1 MLGRM
6 LEADATFDG
15 QFITGVTST
24 GIYCLPSCRAR
35 KPRPDNVVFYET
47 PLQARAAGLRACL
60 RCKPDDFQPGVN
72 AGETAFVAAL
82 AQVMLGECPNVA
94 HLARQFQISTSTLH
108 ELFRFYLQI
117 TPADWLAAR
126 RIEAASEKL
135 LATPL
140 SVAEIAYG
148 VGFESLS
155 AFGTQFRRRQG
166 LTPQAF
172 RQMPVRQ
179 GFTLRLP
186 RGYRT
191 DVTLRD
197 LGRDSHSLTGRPQ
210 EHAHLAAWR
219 LPSGPLRVSLTF
231 EDGDV
236 QVRPSPAFPLQ
247 PFDWL
252 SLHDMT
258 LRALG
263 LTHDPGRFEGLVLAQ
278 PDLAPL
284 LQAGRGLRLP
294 LVADLFDGVI
304 WAVLGQQVTFSF
316 AGQMRRRLIQ
326 RCGEEVGQG
335 LFAPPTP
342 AAVAALEVQGLRD
355 IGLTRTRAELL
366 LDLAGRIV
374 TGRLDLE
381 MLRTGP
387 APAALRTLQDIPGIG
402 PWTANYLLVR
412 VLGFQDGLPVGD
424 SALATSLQRFFNLPT
439 RPNSKQTAALMARF
453 SPYRSLATFYF
464 WQRMSLQGVQDEF
477 KRSLPDLPQPA

>member
-1 MLGRM
+1 M
-6 LEADATFDG
+6 
-15 QFITGVTST
+15 
-24 GIYCLPSCRAR
+24 
-35 KPRPDNVVFYET
+35 VFYKT
-47 PLQARAAGLRACL
+47 TLQARASGLRACL
-60 RCKPDDFQPGVN
+60 RCKPDDFKLGVN
-72 AGETAFVAAL
+72 AGETAFVATL
-82 AQVMLGECPNVA
+82 AQVILGESPNVA
-94 HLARQFQISTSTLH
+94 HLARHFQLSTSTLH
-108 ELFRFYLQI
+108 ELFRLYLQV
-117 TPADWLAAR
+117 TPADWLASR
-126 RIEAASEKL
+126 RIETAGKKL
-135 LATPL
+135 LMTPL

-172 RQMPVRQ
+172 RQMPMQ
-179 GFTLRLP
+179 HGFTLRLP
-186 RGYRT
+186 GDYCT
-191 DVTLRD
+191 DATLRD
-197 LGRDSHSLTGRPQ
+197 LGRDSHSLTGRTQ
-210 EHAHLAAWR
+210 GRTHLAAWR

-231 EDGDV
+231 EGGDV
-236 QVRPSPAFPLQ
+236 QVRPSAAFPLQ
-247 PFDWL
+247 PSDWL
-252 SLHDMT
+252 ALHDLA

-263 LTHDPGRFEGLVLAQ
+263 LSHDPGRFEALVLAQ
-278 PDLAPL
+278 PDFAPL

-335 LFAPPTP
+335 LFAPPTS
-342 AAVAALEVQGLRD
+342 AAVAALGAHGLRD

-424 SALATSLQRFFNLPT
+424 SALATSLQRFFTLPT

-464 WQRMSLQGVQDEF
+464 WQRMSLQGVQDESNQ
-477 KRSLPDLPQPA
+477 SLPDLPQPA